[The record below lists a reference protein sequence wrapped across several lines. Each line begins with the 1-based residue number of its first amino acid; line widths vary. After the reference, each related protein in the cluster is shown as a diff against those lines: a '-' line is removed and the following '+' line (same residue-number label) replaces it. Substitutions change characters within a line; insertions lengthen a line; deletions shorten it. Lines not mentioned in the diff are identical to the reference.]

1 MFSQRRSLLKG
12 KLFYII
18 LLGLFLFGIWLN
30 QSPVDNNPQNEIS
43 TDSDYP
49 VSSKGAINPAGQDGY
64 DILDNII
71 GGGTNMTDTPSGI
84 IDSESGDNQNSS
96 NSDYYLVK
104 EVNGIIK
111 IFYYDEFGK
120 ETFIKDTDIAFSILS
135 VADQEL
141 FRKGVIKLSTEELDE
156 LLQDFE
162 S

>member
-1 MFSQRRSLLKG
+1 MFSQRKSYLKG

-18 LLGLFLFGIWLN
+18 LLGLFIFGIWLN
-30 QSPVDNNPQNEIS
+30 QSPVDYDSQKDIN

-49 VSSKGAINPAGQDGY
+49 VSSKGAINSEGQNGY

-71 GGGTNMTDTPSGI
+71 GKKNMTDIPEGI
-84 IDSESGDNQNSS
+84 IDSESENNQNSS
-96 NSDYYLVK
+96 NPDYYLVK
-104 EVNGIIK
+104 EVDGIIK
-111 IFYYDEFGK
+111 VFYYDEFGK